1 MNSKK
6 TMLALIAFCVFLLLM
21 VLICGIF
28 MFGDS
33 ADAPSTSNTGADRT
47 QATVPSDTTP
57 KKPNIT
63 TAPQNTSSTPD
74 TTLSPTT
81 TVPTPETT
89 VPSPETTVPTPE
101 TTVPTPETTVP
112 TTQAPGQYPEAKGSF
127 SSSSDFK
134 LTVDVDWR
142 TISRTKT
149 EAEIEFTVVLNSDK
163 IGVGTRNN
171 NYIKIGDK
179 SYRFSSPKVSVTES
193 GKAETVLGV
202 ITAKVP
208 LTDGV
213 GTFDASCAW
222 NFKGTYSGVKMDNII
237 SEGVIEIK

>member
-1 MNSKK
+1 MKSKK

-33 ADAPSTSNTGADRT
+33 TDAPSTGNSTDRT
-47 QATVPSDTTP
+47 QATVPNDTTVQE
-57 KKPNIT
+57 PNTT
-63 TAPQNTSSTPD
+63 TAPPNTSNVPD
-74 TTLSPTT
+74 TTLPPTT
-81 TVPTPETT
+81 TAPSPETT
-89 VPSPETTVPTPE
+89 VPSPETTVPSPE
-101 TTVPTPETTVP
+101 TTVPPTP
-112 TTQAPGQYPEAKGSF
+112 QAPGQYPVVNGSF
-127 SSSSDFK
+127 SSSPDFK

-142 TISRTKT
+142 TLSRTKT

-163 IGVGTRNN
+163 IGVGTRKN
-171 NYIKIGDK
+171 NYINIGDK
-179 SYRFSSPKVSVTES
+179 SYRFSSSKVSVTES
-193 GKAETVLGV
+193 GKTETVLAV

-213 GTFDASCAW
+213 GTFDASCSW